1 MSSTLLSAVAKLPW
15 DLVLSILAFD
25 SRCVI
30 RNGECKRVVGSLAKQ
45 DSRYSFLQWMFEDH
59 ARWAKIYAR
68 ERDVYG
74 RNQVGIM
81 LPVGRHKSY
90 VVDIYDAEYY
100 NNQTGEYFYELVRE
114 WSFERNE
121 QCKWVY
127 EL

>member
-45 DSRYSFLQWMFEDH
+45 DSRYSSLEWMFEDH

-81 LPVGRHKSY
+81 LPVGRYKSY
-90 VVDIYDAEYY
+90 VVDIFDAEYY
-100 NNQTGEYFYELVRE
+100 NSHTGEFYYELVSE

-121 QCKWVY
+121 YVEWVY
-127 EL
+127 QR